1 MSKANQLNEVI
12 KHYLAEII
20 VSEIES
26 PNFLITIS
34 DVKCSPDLS
43 VAKVFISVLP
53 ENFFGTA
60 LKRLRSKTG
69 HLSKLLKIKA
79 RLVRVPKI
87 FWVVD
92 DGFKIAGK
100 LDEAFNEIEREKK
113 E

>member
-1 MSKANQLNEVI
+1 MSKANQLNEII

-69 HLSKLLKIKA
+69 HLSRILKERA
-79 RLVRVPKI
+79 RLVRVPKM
-87 FWVVD
+87 FWAID
-92 DGFKIAGK
+92 DGFKVASK
-100 LDEAFNEIEREKK
+100 LDDAFRQIEKK
-113 E
+113 